1 MAPLPKILLGV
12 TIDMSIGLMRG
23 FPQYL
28 AENGWDVH
36 VVSSPGPLLD
46 DLAGVAGVTAH
57 AVPMRRNPS
66 PFTDLRSLAAWVRLL
81 RRVRP
86 DVLSVGTPKA
96 GLLGGLAGFL
106 TRVPTRVYLL
116 RGLRLE
122 TTSGLQRR
130 ILIAVERLSV
140 ALSHKVLAVSR
151 SLRQRAIGLG
161 VVKHDKISV
170 LGLGSSNGVDVAA
183 FNRANF
189 TEEEIAHL
197 SESLGL
203 IMGVPVIG
211 FVGRLT
217 ADKGL
222 HVLAEARTLLTRDG
236 VDHQI
241 LIVGGIDGESG
252 RVRLDRSRNA
262 SRPAIIT
269 GYVSA
274 PAIYY
279 QLMDL
284 LCLPTLREG
293 FPNVVL
299 EAGAAGI
306 PTVTTT
312 ATGAVDSVVDG
323 ETGFT
328 VATGS
333 AQALADKLAVLVA
346 DPQLRGVMGGKARA
360 WVGESFGTTRVWLL
374 TQQFYADCSSR
385 GNRANT
391 EAISCFTRAFPRRGL
406 TNRTF
411 TSAK

>member
-1 MAPLPKILLGV
+1 MPPLPKILLGV
-12 TIDMSIGLMRG
+12 TVDISLGLMRG
-23 FPQYL
+23 FPEYL
-28 AENGWDVH
+28 VEHGWDVH
-36 VVSSPGPLLD
+36 VVSSPGPSLQGLSD
-46 DLAGVAGVTAH
+46 VPGVTTH
-57 AVPMRRNPS
+57 SLPMTREPS
-66 PFTDLRSLAAWVRLL
+66 PFADLRSLIAWVQLL
-81 RRVRP
+81 VRVRP
-86 DVLSVGTPKA
+86 DVISIGTPKA
-96 GLLGGLAGFL
+96 GLLGGLAGL
-106 TRVPTRVYLL
+106 LARVPTRIYLL

-122 TTSGLQRR
+122 TTSGLQRSM
-130 ILIAVERLSV
+130 LIAVERLSV
-140 ALSHKVLAVSR
+140 ALSHKVLAVSY
-151 SLRQRAIGLG
+151 SLRQRAIELG
-161 VVKHDKISV
+161 VVKPGKILV
-170 LGLGSSNGVDVAA
+170 LGSGSSNGVNVAT
-183 FNRANF
+183 FDRANF

-252 RVRLDRSRNA
+252 RVSLDRLRNA
-262 SRPAIIT
+262 GRPAIIT

-306 PTVTTT
+306 PTVTTR
-312 ATGAVDSVVDG
+312 ATGAVDAVVDG

-333 AQALADKLAVLVA
+333 AQALANKLAVLVA
-346 DPQLRGVMGGKARA
+346 DPALGGAMGSKARA
-360 WVGESFGTTRVWLL
+360 WVEESFGSTRIWSL

-385 GNRANT
+385 RHRVNK
-391 EAISCFTRAFPRRGL
+391 EVV
-406 TNRTF
+406 
-411 TSAK
+411 